1 MKTCIFPLSQ
11 TVPTGVL
18 RQGVNFANTSTSLT
32 PHLALCPSYM
42 RPTNLLTKVM
52 MLRVFSLT
60 SRKHL
65 TKFGTTVIIFK
76 LTENGISG
84 NLPKLQRDFLCERR
98 QHVFLNREVCTW
110 ANVTAGVPEV
120 SILGPLLFLIYIN
133 DLSEGLSTNANLFAD
148 DTSLFSVLH
157 DSPGPNK
164 QAQEFIFSRKTKKL
178 LHPSMVFNNANIT
191 QSIYQNHLGIILDS
205 KLTFEKHVHY
215 EIPLERRFTKSQA
228 QNHFNHDGGIKNQQ
242 CFTKFIRTKFLLFF
256 LN

>member
-1 MKTCIFPLSQ
+1 
-11 TVPTGVL
+11 
-18 RQGVNFANTSTSLT
+18 
-32 PHLALCPSYM
+32 
-42 RPTNLLTKVM
+42 
-52 MLRVFSLT
+52 MLRMFSLT

-65 TKFGTTVIIFK
+65 TKFGTTVIISK

-98 QHVFLNREVCTW
+98 QHVFLNRQVCTW

-157 DSPGPNK
+157 DCKTSANDLNKDLKMIHNWAFQRKMNFSPGPNK

-178 LHPSMVFNNANIT
+178 LHPSLVFNNANIT

-215 EIPLERRFTKSQA
+215 KIPLERRFIKSQA